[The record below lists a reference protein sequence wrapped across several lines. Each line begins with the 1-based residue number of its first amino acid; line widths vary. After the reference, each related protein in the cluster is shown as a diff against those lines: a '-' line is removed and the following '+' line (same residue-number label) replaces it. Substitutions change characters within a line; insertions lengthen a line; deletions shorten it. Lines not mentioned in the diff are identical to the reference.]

1 MMSMKV
7 DVKRSE
13 LERYIEEQVSAGFF
27 PSAEDVV
34 EDALLRVMVEDQ
46 TELTD
51 EDVAAIKLSDEQFS
65 RGEGIDADEAKK
77 QIRRL
82 YGKAKP

>member
-1 MMSMKV
+1 MNVQLQKI
-7 DVKRSE
+7 E
-13 LERYIEEQVSAGFF
+13 LERYVQEQVSAGYF
-27 PSAEDVV
+27 PSAEAVV

-51 EDVAAIKLSDEQFS
+51 EDVAAIKLSDEQFA
-65 RGEGIDADEAKK
+65 RGEGIDAEEAKK

-82 YGKAKP
+82 YGKAQP

>member
-1 MMSMKV
+1 MTV

-13 LERYIEEQVSAGFF
+13 IKRYIEEQVSAGYF

-34 EDALLRVMVEDQ
+34 EDALLRVMMEEQ

-51 EDVAAIKLSDEQFS
+51 EDVAAIKLSDEQFA

-82 YGKAKP
+82 YGKAQP